1 MNDLLIH
8 KTTNYFQESYGTFP
22 EEIVLSPGRI
32 NIIGEHIDYN
42 DGFVL
47 PAAID
52 KIICFAFEKTNS
64 TLAKI
69 IAMDLDDN
77 LLIDLTNEIQISDT
91 IWTNY
96 FFGVLNQVR
105 LAGHT
110 ISGFNCVFSSNIP
123 IGAGLSSSAALEC
136 GFLYG
141 INKLF
146 NLNIK
151 PIDIALMGQ
160 KAEHWVGINCGIMDQ
175 FSSVFGKENKV
186 IKMDCK
192 SLEFEYYEADFS
204 DYSIVLFDSNVKHSL
219 FSSAYNKRRE
229 ECEEGLS
236 IIKTHF
242 PKCSSF
248 RDCTESQLLSIKGK
262 MSDTVF
268 KRSFYVV
275 KEINRVIQA
284 CEALNNKN
292 IKELGR
298 LMFETH
304 EGLSN
309 EYEVSCTE
317 LDMLVNAV
325 KNNKAVIGARLMGGG
340 FGGCTINLIKKG
352 EEERIKKELVSLY
365 YDTFGIKLKTYDVK
379 ISQGTS
385 SHAPIRIKTFDRN
398 EDPHRRY
405 NPLINEWVLVSPHR
419 SKRPWQG
426 QKEMATVET
435 LPDHDSNCYLCPGN
449 IRANGLRNPDYN
461 QGFIFENDFA
471 ALKQDELIFENNTN
485 PSFFK
490 AIPERGISK
499 VVCFSPKHNLT
510 LPEMELNDIENIIR
524 LWQKEYNDIG
534 AKDYINYVQIFENK
548 GSIMGCSNPH
558 PHGQIWAQSSI
569 PTEVEKTQRNL
580 KTYFDKNNS
589 SLLADYLKEEL
600 KVNERIV
607 IENNHFVALVPFW
620 AVWPYETMIISKRH
634 FGKITDF
641 TEKETTDFAAILKQL
656 TTKYD
661 NLFESSFPYSSG
673 IHQTP
678 TDNEPHPEW
687 HFHMHFYPPLL
698 RSATV
703 KKFMVGYE
711 MLGESQR
718 DIGPELSAATLKK
731 LSIKH
736 YKTNE
741 YAN

>member
-1 MNDLLIH
+1 MNTQLIH
-8 KTTNYFQESYGTFP
+8 KTTSRFKESYGTLP
-22 EEIVLSPGRI
+22 EEIILSPGRI

-52 KIICFAFEKTNS
+52 KIICFAFEKNAS
-64 TLAKI
+64 NIAKI
-69 IAMDLDDN
+69 RAIDLHEN
-77 LLIDLTNEIQISDT
+77 LRIDLTHDLQVSET
-91 IWTNY
+91 VWTNY
-96 FFGVLNQVR
+96 FLGVLTQLR

-136 GFLYG
+136 GFLFG

-151 PIDIALMGQ
+151 PVDIALMGQ

-175 FSSVFGKENKV
+175 FSSVFGQENKV
-186 IKMDCK
+186 IKIDCRT
-192 SLEFEYYEADFS
+192 LDFEYYDADFS

-219 FSSAYNKRRE
+219 FTSAYNQRRK
-229 ECEEGLS
+229 ECEEGLA

-242 PKCSSF
+242 PNCESF
-248 RDCTESQLLSIKGK
+248 RDCTESQLLSIKDQ
-262 MSDTVF
+262 MTDTVF
-268 KRSFYVV
+268 KRAFYVV
-275 KEINRVIQA
+275 KEINRVIKA
-284 CEALNNKN
+284 CIALTNKN
-292 IKELGR
+292 IEELGR

-304 EGLSN
+304 DGLST

-365 YDTFGIKLKTYDVK
+365 YATFGIELKTYDVK

-385 SHAPIRIKTFDRN
+385 SHNPIAPKVFDRN

-405 NPLINEWVLVSPHR
+405 NPLTNQWVLVSPHR

-426 QKEMATVET
+426 QKETTSAEI
-435 LPDHDSNCYLCPGN
+435 LPDHDPNCYLCPGN
-449 IRANGLRNPDYN
+449 TRANGLDNPDYN
-461 QGFIFENDFA
+461 QGFVFDNDFA
-471 ALKQDELIFENNTN
+471 ALKQEELFFENNTN
-485 PSFFK
+485 PGFFK

-510 LPEMELNDIENIIR
+510 LPEMDAKDIENIIQ
-524 LWQKEYNDIG
+524 LWQKEYTDLG
-534 AKDYINYVQIFENK
+534 AKDFINYVQIFENK

-558 PHGQIWAQSSI
+558 PHGQIWAQSAI
-569 PTEVEKTQRNL
+569 PTEVEKTQFNL
-580 KTYFDKNNS
+580 KAYFDKNNS
-589 SLLADYLKEEL
+589 SLLKDYLKDEL
-600 KVNERIV
+600 KANERIL
-607 IENNHFVALVPFW
+607 IENDYFVALIPFW
-620 AVWPYETMIISKRH
+620 AIWPYETMIISKRH
-634 FGKITDF
+634 FGRITDF
-641 TEKETTDFAAILKQL
+641 TENETSAFATILKQL

-673 IHQTP
+673 IHQAP
-678 TDNEPHPEW
+678 TDNELHPEW

-718 DIGPELSAATLKK
+718 DMSPELSAATLKN
-731 LSIKH
+731 LSDIH
-736 YKTNE
+736 YKINE